1 MNGLFGIFLSVW
13 ATCFLES
20 WKRKQRN
27 IQYYWNCGDASFSPQ
42 DERADDFKFYFF
54 YNEDTDSLEKI
65 PKAPHFWRRKM
76 RQTLSFLMI
85 ILVAVTIV
93 MFSRLKGLFGVKKDA
108 DGNVTRKAGPYDWFI
123 I

>member
-1 MNGLFGIFLSVW
+1 MNGIFGIFLSVW

-42 DERADDFKFYFF
+42 DERSDDFKFYFF
-54 YNEDTDSLEKI
+54 YNEDTDSLEKV
-65 PKAPHFWRRKM
+65 PKKPKFWPRKM

-93 MFSRLKGLFGVKKDA
+93 FFGKLKGLFGTKKNA
-108 DGNVTRKAGPYDWFI
+108 DGHIT
-123 I
+123 